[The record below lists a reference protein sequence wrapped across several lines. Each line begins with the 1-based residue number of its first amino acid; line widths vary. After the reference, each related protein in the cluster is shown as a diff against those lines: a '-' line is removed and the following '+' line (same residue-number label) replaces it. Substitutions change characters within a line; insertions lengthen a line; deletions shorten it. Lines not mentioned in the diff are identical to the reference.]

1 MGDYDWHIPTDT
13 NRWSDQLYRIYG
25 HEPQSFNAS
34 YERFISHIHPEDR
47 DRIMAIHQ
55 HAYATGEPYQMIER
69 VVRPDGEVRYLS
81 SNGQVIMDEAGNP
94 VRMRGTCVDITDRV
108 LAEEERVRVAARFRS
123 LVESCPDAI
132 VVADGD
138 GLILQAN
145 GRAAELLGG
154 DPVGHVMA
162 EILTGEDEDSS
173 MSGVVATGFDDRSLR
188 LDVARAPL
196 HEASREVGEDEDGLI
211 AIFLHDATQ
220 RLANEAFAANM
231 QEAQLRRHQAL
242 EINDNVVQG
251 LTSALYAL
259 EMGDT
264 TRSTS
269 YLRRTLT
276 AAGRM
281 IDDLVM
287 PLSGAELQGSD
298 LVRATASTLEPAT
311 PDED

>member
-1 MGDYDWHIPTDT
+1 
-13 NRWSDQLYRIYG
+13 
-25 HEPQSFNAS
+25 
-34 YERFISHIHPEDR
+34 
-47 DRIMAIHQ
+47 
-55 HAYATGEPYQMIER
+55 MIER

-81 SNGQVIMDEAGNP
+81 SNGQVIMDDAGNP
-94 VRMRGTCVDITDRV
+94 VRMRGTCVDITERV

-123 LVESCPDAI
+123 LVESSPDAI
-132 VVADGD
+132 VVADSE

-154 DPVGHVMA
+154 DPVGHTMS
-162 EILTGEDEDSS
+162 EILTGDEDSS

-196 HEASREVGEDEDGLI
+196 QDASGDLDEDDDGLV

-287 PLSGAELQGSD
+287 PLSGEELQGND
-298 LVRATASTLEPAT
+298 LVRATASTLDPAT